1 MLCKFSLFRLD
12 LSFSVNPCLL
22 RLFFMDLADLGF
34 IKLIFGLK
42 LLDHSNL
49 LGVANLFLRLLLGYG
64 LICRRVLST
73 ESR

>member
-1 MLCKFSLFRLD
+1 
-12 LSFSVNPCLL
+12 
-22 RLFFMDLADLGF
+22 MDLADLGF